1 MEGCKIILSVIC
13 PVYNEIKYIDVSNE
27 LNSKEKYDAVILGV
41 AHKEFLALNV
51 RSLVKEIGIVYD
63 VKGILPKEFVDGRL

>member
-1 MEGCKIILSVIC
+1 MGSEMCIR
-13 PVYNEIKYIDVSNE
+13 DR
-27 LNSKEKYDAVILGV
+27 YDAVILGV